1 MKGRNLQCQHV
12 NAAGQRHSWIPLILK
27 QCRPTVA
34 AIGGEEHRT
43 LLATF
48 QQTSPSAMKLYQS
61 IEESQNLSC
70 LSPTPYAL
78 LTQTSLI
85 CSLELTIVNY
95 LAQILCQKDG
105 SNLSVT
111 HLSISPILCF
121 QYAHLRYKQ
130 KTSSSASI
138 SMQLLFQRKKHFLV
152 QYGRIRLHPSN
163 M

>member
-1 MKGRNLQCQHV
+1 M
-12 NAAGQRHSWIPLILK
+12 PLILK

-34 AIGGEEHRT
+34 AIGGEGHRT

-70 LSPTPYAL
+70 P
-78 LTQTSLI
+78 SLI

-95 LAQILCQKDG
+95 LAQILFHKDG
-105 SNLSVT
+105 SNLSIT
-111 HLSISPILCF
+111 HLPISPILCF
-121 QYAHLRYKQ
+121 QYAHLRYK
-130 KTSSSASI
+130 KKFSSSASI
-138 SMQLLFQRKKHFLV
+138 SMHLPFQRKKHFLV

>member
-1 MKGRNLQCQHV
+1 M
-12 NAAGQRHSWIPLILK
+12 PLILK

-34 AIGGEEHRT
+34 AIGGEGHRT

-70 LSPTPYAL
+70 LSLLHTHCLHRPHSFAASSLQLSITLHKSYFKRMGQISAL
-78 LTQTSLI
+78 LT
-85 CSLELTIVNY
+85 CPF
-95 LAQILCQKDG
+95 
-105 SNLSVT
+105 
-111 HLSISPILCF
+111 HLY
-121 QYAHLRYKQ
+121 YAFSMHIYTTK
-130 KTSSSASI
+130 KKSSSSASI
-138 SMQLLFQRKKHFLV
+138 SMYLFFQRKKHFLV

>member
-1 MKGRNLQCQHV
+1 M
-12 NAAGQRHSWIPLILK
+12 PLILK
-27 QCRPTVA
+27 HCQPTVA
-34 AIGGEEHRT
+34 AIGGEGHRT

-70 LSPTPYAL
+70 LSL
-78 LTQTSLI
+78 LHMHCLHKTSLI

-95 LAQILCQKDG
+95 LAQILYQKDG
-105 SNLSVT
+105 SNLSIT

-121 QYAHLRYKQ
+121 QYAHLCYRK
-130 KTSSSASI
+130 KFSSSASI
-138 SMQLLFQRKKHFLV
+138 SMHLLFQRKKHFLV